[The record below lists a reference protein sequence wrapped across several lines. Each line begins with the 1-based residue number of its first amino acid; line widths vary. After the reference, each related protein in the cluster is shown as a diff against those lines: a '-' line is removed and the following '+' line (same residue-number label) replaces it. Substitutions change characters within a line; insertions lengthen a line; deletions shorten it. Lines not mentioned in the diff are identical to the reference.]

1 MLQLNVG
8 VVRTAV
14 LCTAFLSWSVGAQMQ
29 PSCVIN
35 LPLDAD
41 DPLLTPF
48 AADSIWNRTI
58 PEKSVYVDVQ
68 DAIFGDAA
76 EAPTRVNLDLISVAY
91 VDPTKPLVRI
101 ENNMGYDHPERASS
115 SGVLLYERPMAND
128 AAIGVAWSKSG
139 NALFTIIDLV
149 TGFGDEGVGSWRCP
163 GKPLLTFNP
172 DSPFGHHI
180 DVISGDGRLGY
191 GRASRLPS
199 LGGAIRMNEMNTGI
213 FHAVA
218 VNLSSRRYS
227 VTNHFVW
234 PASGADDFAASTLN
248 GYFGPNPN
256 YTIGTLLA
264 IPPGVNLNALSWA
277 TPQGRIFAQSA
288 QDYGWYITDS
298 GTGGRPGGDLIAMA
312 MEVKAA
318 KVNFGLAI
326 DPDTNLKTI
335 DPSRFDVD
343 GFTRDTLQILTLVKA
358 VVSNVPALAITPIP
372 AAVVVVD
379 NDTFDFAPTVSGTD
393 PVTWRLLSPSSPLAD
408 MVFNTKTG
416 VLTWNVDSMALP
428 LTVTIE
434 ATSSS
439 GSDSVTS
446 TLVEALSV
454 MPLPST
460 RTVVDKE
467 SISFTPAAN
476 TGSGTITWSLA
487 SPLSPPS
494 GMNLN
499 TSTGEFTWVVNSSEL
514 PLDITIYALSP
525 GGTDRITTTFVA
537 GRGLVPSVPGG
548 VAVMVK

>member
-8 VVRTAV
+8 VARTAV
-14 LCTAFLSWSVGAQMQ
+14 LCAAFFAWSIGAQAQ
-29 PSCVIN
+29 QSCVIN
-35 LPLDAD
+35 PPLNAD
-41 DPLLTPF
+41 LLLKPF

-58 PEKSVYVDVQ
+58 PAGSVYADVQ

-101 ENNMGYDHPERASS
+101 EKNMGYAHPERAAS
-115 SGVLLYERPMAND
+115 SGVLLYERPMADD

-139 NALFTIIDLV
+139 NGLFTIIDPV

-180 DVISGDGRLGY
+180 DVINGDGRLGY

-199 LGGAIRMNEMNTGI
+199 LGGAIRMDEMNTGI

-227 VTNHFVW
+227 ATNHFVW
-234 PASGADDFAASTLN
+234 PASGADDFASSTLN
-248 GYFGPNPN
+248 GYFGPNPD

-264 IPPGVNLNALSWA
+264 IPPDIDLNAFSWT

-318 KVNFGLAI
+318 KVNFGFAI
-326 DPDTNLKTI
+326 DPASNLKTV
-335 DPSRFDVD
+335 DPLRFDAD

-358 VVSNVPALAITPIP
+358 VVSNIPALSIAPIP

-379 NDTFDFAPTVSGTD
+379 NDTFDFAPTASGTG
-393 PVTWRLLSPSSPLAD
+393 PVTWRLLSPSLPLAD
-408 MVFNTKTG
+408 MALNTTTG
-416 VLTWNVDSMALP
+416 EFTWVVDNMALP

-439 GSDSVTS
+439 GRARVTS
-446 TLVEALSV
+446 TLVEVLSV
-454 MPLPST
+454 TPLPST
-460 RTVVDKE
+460 STMVNNETVR
-467 SISFTPAAN
+467 FTPTAN
-476 TGSGTITWSLA
+476 TGAGTITWSLA

-494 GMNLN
+494 GMALN
-499 TSTGEFTWVVNSSEL
+499 TSTGEFTWSVNRSEL
-514 PLDITIYALSP
+514 PLDITIHALSP
-525 GGTDRITTTFVA
+525 GGTDSITTTFVT
-537 GRGLVPSVPGG
+537 GSLSIPSAPDG
-548 VAVMVK
+548 VAVLVK